1 MPLVYQWSGKTTKG
15 TIQKGELTAN
25 TKEEVIA
32 QLRRQKIVPT
42 IVTPKQKAKT
52 HLFKGGVS
60 DKDLVVFT
68 RQFATMID
76 AGLPLVQAL
85 DILAKQ
91 TENKTLAHAVGEV
104 KNDVEGG
111 STYADALR
119 KHPRIFSD
127 LYTNMV
133 AAGESGGILD
143 TILNRLA
150 VYIEKSMKLKS
161 KVKGAMIYPS
171 VIVSVAIIVVWIILA
186 KVVPT
191 FATMFARMGGILP
204 LPTRV
209 VIILSNFLGGP
220 GGLAVILIII
230 ALIIFIVMI
239 RRTEKGKYVIDSIML
254 KLPIFGL
261 LLKKVAV
268 SKFTRTLGTLIG
280 SGVPILEGLDITA
293 KTAGNKV
300 VEYEVIKV
308 RQAVSEGKTIAEPLS
323 DSRVFPVMVT
333 QMIAV
338 GESTGA
344 IDTMLNKIAD
354 FYDDEV
360 DQAVSNL
367 TAMLEPIIMVFLGAT
382 IGFIVIAMYMP
393 IFKFSHALTK
403 IRCNRMLMPLSIG
416 PWNA

>member
-1 MPLVYQWSGKTTKG
+1 MPVVFQWSGKSPQG

-32 QLRRQKIVPT
+32 HLRRQKIVPT
-42 IVTPKQKAKT
+42 IVTPKQKAKKS
-52 HLFKGGVS
+52 LMGGRVK

-85 DILAKQ
+85 EILAKQ
-91 TENKTLAHAVGEV
+91 TENKTLATVIGEV

-119 KHPRIFSD
+119 KHPRVFSD

-191 FATMFARMGGILP
+191 FATMFSRMGGILP
-204 LPTRV
+204 LPTRI
-209 VIILSNFLGGP
+209 VITASNFLAGP
-220 GGLAVILIII
+220 GGLAIII
-230 ALIIFIVMI
+230 GIIGLIIFIVMI
-239 RRTEKGKYVIDSIML
+239 RRTEKGKYTIDTILL
-254 KLPIFGL
+254 KLPIFGI

-308 RQAVSEGKTIAEPLS
+308 RQAVSEGKTIAEPLT

-367 TAMLEPIIMVFLGAT
+367 TAMLEPVIMVFLGAT

-393 IFKFSHALTK
+393 IFKLITLIK
-403 IRCNRMLMPLSIG
+403 
-416 PWNA
+416 